1 MAANTQIRPA
11 QIAKDLS
18 LKTKDIIDVFS
29 AAGLEI
35 KSQTALDSFALDV
48 LWERLTRANQI
59 SNIEDYIDGITS
71 IPPLK
76 VKKAEPVEE
85 EGKAEEKKTESVP
98 QKPAE
103 KQSSA
108 ADGGEKTAEKE
119 TKEKNPEKKAVPAQ
133 PEKPREKQNAA
144 RTAGERFEQR
154 LNAASA
160 TSRDGQKKDQQK
172 KQQQQKKRG
181 IEVRERTG
189 GSEAE
194 TVTVTNTTKVVDT
207 RGSGAN
213 VDLSKYDE

>member
-85 EGKAEEKKTESVP
+85 EGKAEEKKADAGAQDTSVK
-98 QKPAE
+98 QTAPA
-103 KQSSA
+103 
-108 ADGGEKTAEKE
+108 DVGEKTAEAKE
-119 TKEKNPEKKAVPAQ
+119 PKEKNPEKKPEKKAVSAQ

-144 RTAGERFEQR
+144 RTAAWYEKAALAGHATA
-154 LNAASA
+154 LVVYNAF
-160 TSRDGQKKDQQK
+160 K
-172 KQQQQKKRG
+172 
-181 IEVRERTG
+181 
-189 GSEAE
+189 
-194 TVTVTNTTKVVDT
+194 
-207 RGSGAN
+207 
-213 VDLSKYDE
+213 